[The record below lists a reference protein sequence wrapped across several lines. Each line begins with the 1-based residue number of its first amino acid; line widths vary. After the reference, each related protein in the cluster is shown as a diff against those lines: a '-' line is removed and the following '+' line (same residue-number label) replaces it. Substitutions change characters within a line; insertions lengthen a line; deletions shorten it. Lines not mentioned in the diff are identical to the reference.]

1 MTYASLS
8 DVRAEGVTTADASN
22 ARIEALLAEATALI
36 DHATGWYFEPRAATN
51 VLDGRGTP
59 SLELP
64 VPPIDVS
71 RVLVEGAELSLAEV
85 FVVGA
90 PVLPGCDGP
99 RLTLR
104 RGRSFPRDV
113 GNVSVSG
120 TWGYTEVD
128 GTASGRTPL
137 AVRRACLLLVTR
149 RLGLLGDASAQDAA
163 HWWRVIEERTREQSI
178 RFAPAEQSAAVLVG
192 DPEVDQLLRPYLRP
206 LRCGAA

>member
-1 MTYASLS
+1 MAYASLA

-36 DHATGWYFEPRAATN
+36 DHATGWYFEPRAATY
-51 VLDGRGTP
+51 VLDGRDTR
-59 SLELP
+59 SLEPP
-64 VPPIDVS
+64 VPPIDLS
-71 RVLVEGAELSLAEV
+71 RVTVDGIELSLTEL

-90 PVLPGCDGP
+90 PVLPGFDGP

-104 RGRSFPRDV
+104 RGRSYPRGV

-120 TWGYTEVD
+120 TWGYTEAD
-128 GTASGRTPL
+128 GTPTGRTPL
-137 AVRRACLLLVTR
+137 AIRRACLLLVTR
-149 RLGLLGDASAQDAA
+149 RLGLLGDASSMDAA